1 MMMGMKKTNDL
12 GVQVDHMAKSQ
23 NEKAFEDVKFILEDI
38 DKSQKELEG
47 MV

>member
-1 MMMGMKKTNDL
+1 
-12 GVQVDHMAKSQ
+12 MAKSQ